1 MKRWKRWVALLL
13 CALLWLPVVPAVAAE
28 VTPVR
33 RGIDVSRWQGTVDW
47 AKVKAAGVEF
57 AVLRCYAYRKDTTF
71 DANYA
76 GATAQGIPVG
86 AYVYMYATTEQ
97 GAVQEALATLDA
109 LGGKPMTLPLFLD
122 VEDSSIKTLGR
133 SKLTDLMLIELQIFA
148 AAGYPTGIYTSQSYV
163 SSYMDAS
170 RLQNYD
176 WWLARWTCY
185 RTDANNK
192 LFSFSDES
200 PVSAK
205 KPDCAVWQFSN
216 GGKGSAYGVGSTAVD
231 LNFCYKDYFSAGP
244 YMPNEHRYHVTV
256 RPADCVNPG
265 YLYLQCTH
273 CEQSLTLPYAPM
285 RGHTSP
291 NENGLCER
299 CGINLAGV
307 ANGSVCPLCGKTHS
321 GLLGYVILFFHRLLL
336 KLRQSII

>member
-1 MKRWKRWVALLL
+1 MKRWKRWAALLL
-13 CALLWLPVVPAVAAE
+13 CALLWLPAVPAFAAE
-28 VTPVR
+28 ETPVW

-47 AKVKAAGVEF
+47 AKVKQAGVDF

-97 GAVQEALATLDA
+97 GAVQEAQATLDA
-109 LGGKPMTLPLFLD
+109 IAGKPMTLPLFLD

-133 SKLTDLMLIELQIFA
+133 SKLTDLMLIELAIFA

-170 RLQNYD
+170 RLQDYD

-200 PVSAK
+200 PASAK

-216 GGKGSAYGVGSTAVD
+216 GGRGSAYGAGSTAVD

-244 YMPNEHRYHVTV
+244 YTPNEHRYNVTV
-256 RPADCVNPG
+256 HPADCVNPG
-265 YLYLQCTH
+265 YLAMQCSH
-273 CEQSLTLPYAPM
+273 CGQQITKFYTPAL
-285 RGHTSP
+285 GHTAP
-291 NENGLCER
+291 GADGTCGR
-299 CGINLAGV
+299 CGLQLTDV
-307 ANGSVCPLCGKTHS
+307 QNGDLCPLCGQAHR
-321 GLLGYVILFFHRLLL
+321 GPLGILTLFVHRLLL
-336 KLRQSII
+336 WLKRSVI